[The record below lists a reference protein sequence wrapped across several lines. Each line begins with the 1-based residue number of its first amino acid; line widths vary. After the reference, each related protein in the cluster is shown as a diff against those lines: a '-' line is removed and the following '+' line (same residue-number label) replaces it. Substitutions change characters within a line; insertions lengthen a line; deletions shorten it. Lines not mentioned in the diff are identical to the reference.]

1 MDQDVRL
8 TGQARLNEF
17 RFNQLFNSFQISAS
31 PFVTNSVVV
40 LIDNLCDRVWLNGD
54 IEWRAN
60 FGGTAG
66 VVTVRFEI
74 FRNDTLIY
82 STQQSVS
89 GSTFITVTNQAK
101 LQHVDINPVLTPG
114 ITPVLY
120 QIRATVQ
127 SSPAGS
133 TIFMQDRVFSASEIK
148 TKTPISSMTI

>member
-31 PFVTNSVVV
+31 PFVTNAVVV

-54 IEWRAN
+54 IEWRAS

-66 VVTVRFEI
+66 VATVRFEI

-82 STQQSVS
+82 ATQQSVS
-89 GSTFITVTNQAK
+89 GSTFTVVTNHAK
-101 LQHVDINPVLTPG
+101 LQHVDLNPVLTPG

-127 SSPAGS
+127 SAPAGS
-133 TIFMQDRVFSASEIK
+133 VIFVIDRVFSAAEIK
-148 TKTPISSMTI
+148 TKTPLSTMSI